1 VAGNWAIRR
10 EAVAALNATDRRVRY
25 VLGLLVLVA
34 LYDGAAQLSFAV
46 GFAGP
51 VAAIVWLPVGVG
63 IAFLYLGGLRYWPAV
78 MAGDLLADNYSTLPL
93 GSGIGQSCG
102 NLLEVV
108 VAVIVIRRL
117 TRNRPPLESLRGLG
131 GLLAGI
137 GVGTALSATI
147 GTLSL
152 RAGDVVTTSALPT
165 VWRTWLLGDAA
176 GALLV
181 VPLVMA
187 WRPPVHL
194 LSGARRRAE
203 AVALAI
209 TVVFSTNVASM
220 SHDQLTYLALPALAW
235 AALRFGNRGA
245 TLALAATAWI
255 TLWNTVNKNG
265 AFAFTSIPRSTL
277 TVQLFIVVAA
287 LGTLCLSVVVT
298 ERERYAAGLQAS
310 RARLVESADQARLRL
325 ERSLHAGPQQ
335 RLILLSWE
343 LEQATTTLHTSPADA
358 ETALENARVHLAL
371 AISELREFANGIH
384 PSVLT
389 QLGLATALRSAAPR
403 SEVPIELLA
412 VPETRLDRTAEVTAY
427 RVFTEAVTNAQQHA
441 AASSISVRATAHDGL
456 LQIEVSDDGI
466 GGAEEGR
473 GSGLRS
479 LRDRVET
486 VGGRLWIES
495 PAGRGTRV
503 VADIP
508 AAVAGS

>member
-1 VAGNWAIRR
+1 MR
-10 EAVAALNATDRRVRY
+10 EVRASLGALDRRVRY

-34 LYDGAAQLSFAV
+34 LYDGAAQLSYAV

-51 VAAIVWLPVGVG
+51 VASIVWLPVGVG

-78 MAGDLLADNYSTLPL
+78 MAGDLLANNYSTLPVFP
-93 GSGIGQSCG
+93 SGIGQSLG
-102 NLLEVV
+102 NLAEVV
-108 VAVIVIRRL
+108 VAVWLIQRMVPNRR
-117 TRNRPPLESLRGLG
+117 PLLSVRGLG
-131 GLLAGI
+131 GLLTGI
-137 GVGTALSATI
+137 GVGTALSATV

-152 RAGDVVTTSALPT
+152 RAGDVIGTSDMTT
-165 VWRTWLLGDAA
+165 VWRTWWLGDGA

-181 VPLVMA
+181 VPLVLA
-187 WRPPVHL
+187 WRPPIHL
-194 LSGARRRAE
+194 LRGALHRVE
-203 AVALAI
+203 ALALAV
-209 TVVFSTNVASM
+209 TVVVSTNVASM
-220 SHDQLTYLALPALAW
+220 SHEPLTYLALPALAW

-255 TLWNTVNKNG
+255 TLWNTVNENG
-265 AFAFTSIPRSTL
+265 AFAFNSITRSIL
-277 TVQLFIVVAA
+277 TVQLFIVIAA
-287 LGTLCLSVVVT
+287 LGTLCLAVVVT
-298 ERERYAAGLQAS
+298 ERERYASGLQAS
-310 RARLVESADQARLRL
+310 RARLVESADQARRRL

-343 LEQATTTLHTSPADA
+343 LEQAATTLHTSPAEA
-358 ETALENARVHLAL
+358 ETALENARVHLGL

-412 VPETRLDRTAEVTAY
+412 VPETRLDQTAEVTAY
-427 RVFTEAVTNAQQHA
+427 QVFAEAVTNAQRHA
-441 AASSISVRATAHDGL
+441 DASSISVRATTHNGL
-456 LQIEVSDDGI
+456 LQIEVVDDGI
-466 GGAEEGR
+466 GGAEEDR

-486 VGGRLWIES
+486 VGGKLRIES
-495 PAGRGTRV
+495 PEGRGTRV

-508 AAVAGS
+508 AAAAAAR

>member
-1 VAGNWAIRR
+1 MASTEAILR
-10 EAVAALNATDRRVRY
+10 EAGATLHALDHRVRY
-25 VLGLLVLVA
+25 VLGLVVLLA
-34 LYDGAAQLSFAV
+34 LYDGAAQLSYAV

-63 IAFLYLGGLRYWPAV
+63 IAFLYFGGLRFWPAV
-78 MAGDLLADNYSTLPL
+78 MAGDLLANNYSTLPL

-102 NLLEVV
+102 NLAEVV
-108 VAVIVIRRL
+108 VAVWLIRRL
-117 TRNRPPLESLRGLG
+117 TRDRPPLESVRGLG
-131 GLLAGI
+131 GLLTGI
-137 GVGTALSATI
+137 LAGTALSATV

-152 RAGDVVTTSALPT
+152 RAGDVITTSSMTT
-165 VWRTWLLGDAA
+165 VWRTWWLGDTA

-181 VPLVMA
+181 VPLALA

-194 LSGARRRAE
+194 LAGRWRRVE
-203 AVALAI
+203 AVALAL
-209 TVVFSTNVASM
+209 TVYVSTTVATM
-220 SHDQLTYLALPALAW
+220 SHDPLTYLALPALAW

-245 TLALAATAWI
+245 TLAVAATAWM
-255 TLWNTVNKNG
+255 TLWNTVNENG
-265 AFAFTSIPRSTL
+265 AFAFGSIDRAIL
-277 TVQLFIVVAA
+277 TVQLFIVIAA

-298 ERERYAAGLQAS
+298 ERERYAMGLQAS
-310 RARLVESADQARLRL
+310 RARLVESADQARRRL

-343 LEQATTTLHTSPADA
+343 LEQAMTTLHTSPAQA
-358 ETALENARVHLAL
+358 ETALENARVHLGL

-403 SEVPIELLA
+403 SEVPISLLS
-412 VPETRLDRTAEVTAY
+412 VPETRLDQRAEVTAY
-427 RVFTEAVTNAQQHA
+427 QVFTEAVTNAQRHA
-441 AASSISVRATAHDGL
+441 GASSISVRATAHNGL
-456 LQIEVSDDGI
+456 LQIEVVDDGV
-466 GGAEEGR
+466 GGAEEAS

-486 VGGRLWIES
+486 VGGKLRIES
-495 PAGRGTRV
+495 PAGSGTRV

-508 AAVAGS
+508 AVGAA